1 MKRYMKR
8 FLPVIA
14 ALCLTVSGCAGQ
26 TEESSLPTQLVISG
40 EEASQPAEQAFPA
53 EICGVTVQTAAQ
65 RAVSLSPS
73 VTEIISELGFADR
86 LCAVSVYCDYP
97 ELSLP
102 TAGSSENPDIE
113 AIIALKPDT
122 VFTLSALAE
131 RDIYALNDA
140 GCTVIQLEAPRSI
153 EQYGSLYSSIAAAF
167 MGTKAAQPYGEE
179 AVKRLKKAAEGT
191 EQGSF
196 IYVTDALTAA
206 GTGTFESAVLSL
218 CGENLCTG
226 DGYAE
231 LAELSDISP
240 DRIIVSGSLSVSDVS
255 YDKVLSVLIYNGAE
269 VIFVPSFYFERPS
282 LRTAD
287 VFKLLAADAETA
299 EE

>member
-1 MKRYMKR
+1 MRK
-8 FLPVIA
+8 FLPIIA
-14 ALCLTVSGCAGQ
+14 VLCLVLSGCAGQ

-40 EEASQPAEQAFPA
+40 GEASEPAEQAFPT
-53 EICGVTVQTAAQ
+53 EICDVEIKSAAE

-73 VTEIISELGFADR
+73 VTEIISELGFADK

-102 TAGSSENPDIE
+102 AVGSSENPDIE

-131 RDIYALNDA
+131 RDIYALNEA
-140 GCTVIQLEAPRSI
+140 GCTVIQFEAPRSI
-153 EQYGSLYSSIAAAF
+153 EQYCGLYNDIAAAF
-167 MGTKAAQPYGEE
+167 IGTEAAKPYGEE

-206 GTGTFESAVLSL
+206 GVGTFESAVLSL
-218 CGENLCTG
+218 CGENLCTE
-226 DGYAE
+226 DGYTE
-231 LAELSDISP
+231 LAALSDISP

-255 YDKVLSVLIYNGAE
+255 YDEVLSVLIYNGAE

-287 VFKLLAADAETA
+287 VFKLLAAD
-299 EE
+299 EEAVG

>member
-1 MKRYMKR
+1 MRK
-8 FLPVIA
+8 FLPIIA
-14 ALCLTVSGCAGQ
+14 VLCLVLSGCAGQ

-40 EEASQPAEQAFPA
+40 GEASEPAEQAFPT
-53 EICGVTVQTAAQ
+53 EICDVEIKSAAE

-73 VTEIISELGFADR
+73 VTEIISELGFADK

-102 TAGSSENPDIE
+102 AVGSSENPDIE

-131 RDIYALNDA
+131 RDIYALNEA
-140 GCTVIQLEAPRSI
+140 GCTVIQFEAPRSI
-153 EQYGSLYSSIAAAF
+153 EQYCGLYNDIAAAF
-167 MGTKAAQPYGEE
+167 IGTEAAKPYGEE

-206 GTGTFESAVLSL
+206 GVGTFESAVLSL
-218 CGENLCTG
+218 CGENLCTE
-226 DGYAE
+226 DGYTE
-231 LAELSDISP
+231 LAALSDISP
-240 DRIIVSGSLSVSDVS
+240 DRIIVSGGLSVSDVS
-255 YDKVLSVLIYNGAE
+255 YDEVLSVLIYNGAE

-287 VFKLLAADAETA
+287 VFKLLAAD
-299 EE
+299 EEAVG